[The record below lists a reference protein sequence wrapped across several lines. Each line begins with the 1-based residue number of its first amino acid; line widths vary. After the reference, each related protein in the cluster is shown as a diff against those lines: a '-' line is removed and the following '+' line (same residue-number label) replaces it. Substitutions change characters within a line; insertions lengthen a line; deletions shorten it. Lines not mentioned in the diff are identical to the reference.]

1 MVDKL
6 EGLIQAVMARLNHS
20 TEALVYCILGVDV
33 RASIL
38 GSSGIRNEA
47 QREFLVL
54 VEDAIRKVKHF
65 KKFSGFS

>member
-6 EGLIQAVMARLNHS
+6 EGLIQAVMARLNQS

-38 GSSGIRNEA
+38 GDHQELGMRPSVSS
-47 QREFLVL
+47 
-54 VEDAIRKVKHF
+54 
-65 KKFSGFS
+65 SC

>member
-6 EGLIQAVMARLNHS
+6 EGLIQAVAL